1 MSGFG
6 GRRVVVTGG
15 GGFLGMAVVE
25 ALLDQGAEV
34 HVPAVGESDAKRL
47 AQLDHAMLRVS
58 PEVDLTDEAKTIAF
72 YESVPGPLWASLHI
86 AGGFVWGP
94 LADAPLEAFDKMVAL
109 NLRTCWLCCREAA
122 KRMDEG
128 RIVNVAAKPTLVPSA
143 NVATYAATKSAVVGL
158 TLALDEELH
167 ERGVFVNA
175 IAPSIMDTPTN
186 RSAMPNADFDAWPKV
201 EEVAATIAFLAS
213 PANKTTRGAIIPVYG
228 RS

>member
-1 MSGFG
+1 MSFG

-15 GGFLGMAVVE
+15 GGFLGMAVVR
-25 ALLDQGAEV
+25 ALLDEGAEV
-34 HVPAVGESDAKRL
+34 HVPAVGERDQKRL
-47 AQLDHAMLRVS
+47 AGIDHAMLRVTPS
-58 PEVDLTDEAKTIAF
+58 VDLTDEAQTIAF
-72 YESVPGPLWASLHI
+72 YDAVPGPLWASLHI

-94 LADAPLEAFDKMVAL
+94 LAETDVEAFDKMVAL

-128 RIVNVAAKPTLVPSA
+128 RIVNVAAKPTLVPCA

-158 TLALDEELH
+158 TLSLDEELH
-167 ERGVFVNA
+167 DRGVFVNA

-186 RSAMPNADFDAWPKV
+186 RSAMPDADFDAWPKV
-201 EEVAATIAFLAS
+201 EEVAATMVFLAS
-213 PANKTTRGAIIPVYG
+213 PANKTTRGALIPVYG

>member
-1 MSGFG
+1 MLSL
-6 GRRVVVTGG
+6 VWVW
-15 GGFLGMAVVE
+15 
-25 ALLDQGAEV
+25 
-34 HVPAVGESDAKRL
+34 KK
-47 AQLDHAMLRVS
+47 AMLRVS
-58 PEVDLTDEAKTIAF
+58 PKVDLTDEAKTIAF
-72 YESVPGPLWASLHI
+72 YDSVPGPLWASLHI

-94 LADAPLEAFDKMVAL
+94 LAEAPVEALEQMIAL

-143 NVATYAATKSAVVGL
+143 NVATYAATKAAVVGL

-186 RSAMPNADFDAWPKV
+186 RAAMPNADFDAWPKV
-201 EEVAATIAFLAS
+201 DEVAATMVFLAS
-213 PANKTTRGAIIPVYG
+213 PANKTTRGAIVPVYG

>member
-1 MSGFG
+1 MSYG
-6 GRRVVVTGG
+6 GRRVVATGG
-15 GGFLGMAVVE
+15 GGFLGMAVVR
-25 ALLDQGAEV
+25 ALLEQGAEV
-34 HVPAVGESDAKRL
+34 HVPAVSGSDEKRL
-47 AQLDHAMLRVS
+47 SELDHAMLRVS
-58 PEVDLTDEAKTIAF
+58 PKVDLTDEAKTIAF
-72 YESVPGPLWASLHI
+72 YDSVPGPLWASLHI

-94 LADAPLEAFDKMVAL
+94 LAEAPVEALEQMIAL

-143 NVATYAATKSAVVGL
+143 NVATYAATKAAVVGL

-186 RSAMPNADFDAWPKV
+186 RAAMPNADFDAWPKV
-201 EEVAATIAFLAS
+201 DEVAATMVFLAS
-213 PANKTTRGAIIPVYG
+213 PANKTTRGAIVPVYG

>member
-1 MSGFG
+1 M
-6 GRRVVVTGG
+6 VVTGG
-15 GGFLGMAVVE
+15 GGFLGMAVVRM
-25 ALLDQGAEV
+25 LLDEGAQV
-34 HVPAVGESDAKRL
+34 HVPAVGESDRKRL
-47 AQLDHAMLRVS
+47 AELDHAMLHVA
-58 PEVDLTDEAKTIAF
+58 PDVDLTDEARAVTF
-72 YESVPGPLWASLHI
+72 YDSVPGPLWASLHI

-94 LADAPLEAFDKMVAL
+94 LASTEVEAFDKMVSL

-143 NVATYAATKSAVVGL
+143 NVATYAATKAAVVGL
-158 TLALDEELH
+158 TLSLDEELH

-186 RSAMPNADFDAWPKV
+186 RKAMPNADFDAWPKV
-201 EEVAATIAFLAS
+201 EEVASTIVFLAS